1 MGILN
6 LFTLLIVIL
15 IVNCGD
21 APPTVATPISVDFI
35 ELNLKSVTIQQGS
48 STTLTATVTV
58 TGNADTTVVWYSSD
72 TSIATVDSS
81 GVVVGKA
88 VGSVQIK
95 AISTVTD
102 TIFSESEITVEALPS
117 VTSVEVIS
125 VGGSVVLAVNGTT
138 QLRSIVDV
146 ISGASESVEWST
158 NASPS
163 VLTVSATGLVTGVG
177 SGSGMITATS
187 TFDNTKSGSI
197 TITVSL
203 DRMAA
208 EVTSVRIDSPSSS
221 NIEVGG
227 RLTLTATVTEERGA
241 STLLTWSSSDT
252 SIATVNSGIVTGISV
267 GEVTIKATSIVTPE
281 ELDNID
287 IIIVVN
293 NVPVSVTGLS
303 VIPQVLVGNAI
314 SGSPQQLT
322 VTVSP
327 LDHTA
332 GTVTYT
338 STDTTK
344 ASVDGSGL
352 VTFLSQGAIEIN
364 VAVGGF
370 IVTVPVTVL
379 REIIPAITSITIDS
393 RLDTIYNYGRQS
405 DPDFSHQIVTV
416 DGATDSVVWSSSD
429 SSIVMVDSTGVV
441 RGVTG
446 GKAIIRVTSVFDPTK
461 YAEIPIHI
469 KSRPE
474 LISDLSVTTTL
485 VAGNWASSGTAAENI
500 ARITDGDTLTTGN
513 NDGEVS
519 IRNADGHTLTFTL
532 DRTYTDG
539 ILIYYSTSNGL
550 EDATIDFILE
560 GVVQDSIM
568 VDRYWELR
576 RIHGDGV
583 PFTIVPSIQFD
594 EVKITFEG
602 GWQAL
607 YEVGILGA
615 PVLLEPASVT
625 SVQVI
630 SVGGSVVLAVNGTTQ
645 LQSIVDVISG
655 ASESVEWSTNALP
668 SVLTVSAT
676 GLVTGVGSGSGMIT
690 ATSTFDST
698 KSGSIT
704 ITVSPDL
711 MAAEVTSVSI
721 DSPSS
726 SNIEVGGRLT
736 LTATVTEERG
746 ASTLLTWSSSA
757 TSIATVN
764 NSGIV
769 TGISVGEV
777 TIKATSIVTPEEL
790 DIIVIRV
797 NNAVAVTGLSVT
809 PQDLVDT
816 AISSSP
822 QQQQLI
828 VTVSPPDHTAGSVTY
843 TSTDITKASVDES
856 GLVTFLSEGAIEIK
870 VAVGGFIVTV
880 PVTVLREII
889 PAITSITIESRL
901 DTIYNSGSQSDP
913 DFSYEI
919 VAVDGATDSVV
930 WSSSDSSIAT
940 VDSIGFVR
948 GITGG
953 EVMIRVTSVFD
964 PTKYA
969 EKLIVVR
976 SRPVLISD
984 ISVITTTLVAGNWAS
999 SGTAAENIARITDGN
1014 KLKTGKH
1021 PDDPGLDN
1029 DGQVAIR
1036 NSNEHTLTFTL
1047 DRTYTEGK
1055 LIYYNRG
1062 ANNGLQDSDVEFI
1075 LEGVVQ
1081 VSFVT
1086 SRFWQLREI
1095 HEEDVPFTAVENIQF
1110 DEVKITFEGGWQ
1122 GFREI
1127 EIFGVPVL

>member
-6 LFTLLIVIL
+6 LFTLLIVIF

-146 ISGASESVEWST
+146 ISGASASVAWST

-197 TITVSL
+197 TITVSP

-252 SIATVNSGIVTGISV
+252 SIATVNNSGIVTGISV

-281 ELDNID
+281 ELDSIA
-287 IIIVVN
+287 IIVN

-344 ASVDGSGL
+344 ASVDESGL

-364 VAVGGF
+364 VAVGEF

-393 RLDTIYNYGRQS
+393 RLDTIYDSGRQS
-405 DPDFSHQIVTV
+405 APDFSHQIV
-416 DGATDSVVWSSSD
+416 
-429 SSIVMVDSTGVV
+429 
-441 RGVTG
+441 
-446 GKAIIRVTSVFDPTK
+446 
-461 YAEIPIHI
+461 
-469 KSRPE
+469 
-474 LISDLSVTTTL
+474 
-485 VAGNWASSGTAAENI
+485 
-500 ARITDGDTLTTGN
+500 
-513 NDGEVS
+513 
-519 IRNADGHTLTFTL
+519 
-532 DRTYTDG
+532 
-539 ILIYYSTSNGL
+539 
-550 EDATIDFILE
+550 
-560 GVVQDSIM
+560 
-568 VDRYWELR
+568 
-576 RIHGDGV
+576 
-583 PFTIVPSIQFD
+583 
-594 EVKITFEG
+594 
-602 GWQAL
+602 
-607 YEVGILGA
+607 
-615 PVLLEPASVT
+615 
-625 SVQVI
+625 
-630 SVGGSVVLAVNGTTQ
+630 
-645 LQSIVDVISG
+645 
-655 ASESVEWSTNALP
+655 
-668 SVLTVSAT
+668 
-676 GLVTGVGSGSGMIT
+676 
-690 ATSTFDST
+690 
-698 KSGSIT
+698 
-704 ITVSPDL
+704 
-711 MAAEVTSVSI
+711 
-721 DSPSS
+721 
-726 SNIEVGGRLT
+726 
-736 LTATVTEERG
+736 
-746 ASTLLTWSSSA
+746 
-757 TSIATVN
+757 
-764 NSGIV
+764 
-769 TGISVGEV
+769 
-777 TIKATSIVTPEEL
+777 
-790 DIIVIRV
+790 
-797 NNAVAVTGLSVT
+797 
-809 PQDLVDT
+809 
-816 AISSSP
+816 
-822 QQQQLI
+822 
-828 VTVSPPDHTAGSVTY
+828 
-843 TSTDITKASVDES
+843 
-856 GLVTFLSEGAIEIK
+856 
-870 VAVGGFIVTV
+870 
-880 PVTVLREII
+880 
-889 PAITSITIESRL
+889 
-901 DTIYNSGSQSDP
+901 
-913 DFSYEI
+913 
-919 VAVDGATDSVV
+919 AVDGAPDSVV

-953 EVMIRVTSVFD
+953 EAMIRVTSVFD

-969 EKLIVVR
+969 EIPILVKHRLELISTQITMAVGETAIVEAIVV
-976 SRPVLISD
+976 PVTATDKAVTWSSSDTLIATVSSS
-984 ISVITTTLVAGNWAS
+984 SVITALSV
-999 SGTAAENIARITDGN
+999 GTATIRAMVRQETATVTVTVIAATGIRASGLGLLAGLAVTETIDTTNVIHLDESNFDQLNSIFAGSFNSSATEGLIYESGGPVSGFTFGYKSGAFIVSLGQGNNIDAQVTGLSQNTDYVYIIQILINDRVDLWVTEGRTISQITGSPDVTVSILG
-1014 KLKTGKH
+1014 LIDYSGS
-1021 PDDPGLDN
+1021 DDPGYLISS
-1029 DGQVAIR
+1029 GKHQYPLVA
-1036 NSNEHTLTFTL
+1036 FQ
-1047 DRTYTEGK
+1047 
-1055 LIYYNRG
+1055 G
-1062 ANNGLQDSDVEFI
+1062 AASEILFISDVA
-1075 LEGVVQ
+1075 
-1081 VSFVT
+1081 
-1086 SRFWQLREI
+1086 
-1095 HEEDVPFTAVENIQF
+1095 D
-1110 DEVKITFEGGWQ
+1110 ITL
-1122 GFREI
+1122 
-1127 EIFGVPVL
+1127 P